1 MCPKGSARLHL
12 SKAEGEESCESYHG
26 LRRGGGQGAG
36 IINSDL

>member
-12 SKAEGEESCESYHG
+12 SKAEGQESCESYHG
-26 LRRGGGQGAG
+26 LGGGQGAG